1 MTMEIA
7 YIALGTNIEPREA
20 YLTGALE
27 KITEH
32 EEIKM
37 NNISSIYET
46 DPVGYTDQADFL
58 NMIIEVETTLSPMDL
73 LAYCQG
79 IENRLGRERD
89 IRFGP
94 RTIDLDILLYGEE
107 TVSTDELTVPHPR
120 MHERAFVLVP
130 LAELAP
136 SYSIPK
142 VGERVEDL
150 LEKLPEADKKGVR
163 DWSAEDERND
173 T

>member
-1 MTMEIA
+1 FCWFFF
-7 YIALGTNIEPREA
+7 
-20 YLTGALE
+20 
-27 KITEH
+27 
-32 EEIKM
+32 
-37 NNISSIYET
+37 SSRRRHT
-46 DPVGYTDQADFL
+46 RSKRDWSSDVCSSD
-58 NMIIEVETTLSPMDL
+58 